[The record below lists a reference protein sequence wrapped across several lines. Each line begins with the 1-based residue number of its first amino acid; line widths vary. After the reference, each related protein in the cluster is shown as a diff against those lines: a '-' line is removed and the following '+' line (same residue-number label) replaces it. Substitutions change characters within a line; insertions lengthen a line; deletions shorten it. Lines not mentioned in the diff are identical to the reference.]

1 MANDAG
7 GRRVSRRRFFAIGAA
22 GSAAMV
28 TAPAWARDPAEWN
41 QYDFNWGRAKLAVGR
56 SLSFRHTHT
65 DESLNVTYYENGR
78 YLPQGLGEINYLFR
92 DFRSDEVK
100 EIDPQL
106 LDTLYAIR
114 VRMETSEPFDILSA
128 YRSPETNAMLRR
140 TGWGVARNSLHMQ
153 GMAIDIRLPD
163 RDARYIAR
171 AARDMERG
179 GVGYYPR
186 ANFVHVDSGSVR
198 TWMG

>member
-1 MANDAG
+1 MATDAG
-7 GRRVSRRRFFAIGAA
+7 GGRISRRHFFAISAA
-22 GSAAMV
+22 GTAALA
-28 TAPAWARDPAEWN
+28 TAPSWARDPAEWN
-41 QYDFNWGRAKLAVGR
+41 QADFNWGRAKLAVGR
-56 SLSFRHTHT
+56 SLAFRHTHT

-78 YLPQGLGEINYLFR
+78 YLPQALDEINYLFR

-100 EIDPQL
+100 EIDPRL

-114 VRMETSEPFDILSA
+114 LRMETDEPFDILSA
-128 YRSPETNAMLRR
+128 YRTPETNAMLRR
-140 TGWGVARNSLHMQ
+140 NGWGAARNSLHIQ

-163 RDARYIAR
+163 RDSRYVART
-171 AARDMERG
+171 ARDMERG